1 MSLNLIPHRPT
12 MGENMNLSLMPQ
24 DLPVNTVVA
33 GGFQSVLDMLP
44 EGLRL
49 TVILVRVPWLH
60 GQPLL
65 GKLQSGEF
73 HRWLAIFALV
83 LHGLLGVPAFPAPQS
98 CEGVSG

>member
-1 MSLNLIPHRPT
+1 MGENMNLNLIPHRPT

-65 GKLQSGEF
+65 GKNWL
-73 HRWLAIFALV
+73 WLAIVALV
-83 LHGLLGVPAFPAPQS
+83 RHGLLGVPAFPGS
-98 CEGVSG
+98 RLCDSHLS